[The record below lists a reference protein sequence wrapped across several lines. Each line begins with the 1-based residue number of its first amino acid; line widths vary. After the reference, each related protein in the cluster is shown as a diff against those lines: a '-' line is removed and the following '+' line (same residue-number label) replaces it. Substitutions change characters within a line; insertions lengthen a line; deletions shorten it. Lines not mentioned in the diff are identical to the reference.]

1 MQPLLANKRLIFL
14 DETGVTT
21 HMIRRY
27 GRAPRGQRVRGYAP
41 AGHWKITTF
50 IAGLAPDGLIAPF
63 VVDQPMNRAIFT
75 HSVRQYLAPPP
86 KPGAILLPDN
96 PSTHKADEP
105 AAPLP
110 PRGATPPFLP
120 P

>member
-50 IAGLAPDGLIAPF
+50 IAGLAPDGIIAPF

-75 HSVRQYLAPPP
+75 PYVRQYPAPQP
-86 KPGAILLPDN
+86 KPGDIVTLDN
-96 PSTHKADEP
+96 PSSNTDHKPP
-105 AAPLP
+105 ALTAEHGP
-110 PRGATPPFLP
+110 
-120 P
+120 